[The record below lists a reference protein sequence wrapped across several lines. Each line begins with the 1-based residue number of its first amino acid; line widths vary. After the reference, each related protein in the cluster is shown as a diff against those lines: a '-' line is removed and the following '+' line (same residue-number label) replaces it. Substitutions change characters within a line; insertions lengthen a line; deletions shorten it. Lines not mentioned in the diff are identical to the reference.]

1 MIDEEKMELE
11 MLRAEKHN
19 REQTER
25 ARAALTTAGVSV
37 GFATL
42 LVGADDADT
51 DQRVQDFCAAYQS
64 SLSEDIKKR
73 LPEQAPTLTASL
85 PQRPRRGIQ
94 RIR

>member
-51 DQRVQDFCAAYQS
+51 DQRVQDFCAAYQT

>member
-51 DQRVQDFCAAYQS
+51 DQRVQCF
-64 SLSEDIKKR
+64 
-73 LPEQAPTLTASL
+73 
-85 PQRPRRGIQ
+85 
-94 RIR
+94 